1 MDYFGKIK
9 KFFLR
14 KLNFKAI
21 SFKGFNFKEINFKE
35 INFKEINF
43 KPINYKAILH
53 FSILLLATGV
63 IGTYLISEHL
73 VDYQSAISEILNFR
87 SLIKICFLISVFV
100 LAFYISFDISLN
112 FLFKVGTSYL
122 IYWLISYSL
131 LMTQNIN
138 NKKFDWLDFVKN
150 GFFEISSYTLIGIIL
165 LGAYVIHI
173 LSKRYNFIEKME
185 KLFLDYGKS
194 YLSLSLLISLVVLQD
209 SKLISNLK
217 SFLTLA
223 NTGDL
228 QSYLEVLAYKLPL
241 ILGTVTLITFTFWH
255 AIDGIR
261 KNKSTLSLAIV
272 SSFLFTL
279 IFNYTL
285 QSGIRAD
292 VKLFGMYIF
301 PGATLF
307 QIGILVL
314 MYMIV
319 YFVINRYWLSS
330 LLIVFSGIAVSIAN
344 SMKETMRSEPLL
356 LTDFAWIG
364 QLDLIFSFVDL
375 KILLFSIFLIILL
388 TALYLFLRNKYLIG
402 NIFTSVWKRVILTIS
417 VFVIF
422 GGILTVFANEK
433 DGKVVDNIPAISRL
447 NNRLDI
453 SYMGNTTNARYRS
466 LMFVWVKQLTKPIME
481 KPENYSKTAID
492 ELVAKYEQR
501 ADEINKT
508 RTEEL
513 SDQTVI
519 FLLSESLSNP
529 TRVQG
534 VSLSKD
540 VLTNINEIKSKT
552 TSGLMKSDGYGG
564 GTANMEIQSLIG
576 LPYYNLSPS
585 VSIINTEVIPKMNRI
600 PSISD
605 SFASQNKTAIHLGE
619 THTYSRSDV
628 YNRLGF
634 KTFIANDK
642 DATKPSVSVNY
653 GLYSSDESTY
663 QNVLDNINPKENQF
677 FSVITFQN
685 HVPWSM
691 GNPNDVSGT
700 GVGFS
705 DKENSELTNY
715 ARLLNKTDEVTK
727 VFLDKLSKIDKK
739 ITVVFYG
746 DHLPGLYPQSAFSDN
761 PDSQYL
767 TDYFIWSNKENS
779 KKTYDKINSSDFPA
793 AVLSHTNSKVSPYYA
808 LLTDVLE
815 NASVDQNELTEEQ
828 EVIEEDLK
836 LVQYDLVAGKGYLKS
851 YDNFFNLK

>member
-1 MDYFGKIK
+1 MMDYFGKIK

-21 SFKGFNFKEINFKE
+21 SFKGFNFKE

-87 SLIKICFLISVFV
+87 SLIKICFLISAIV

-112 FLFKVGTSYL
+112 FIFKVGTSYL

-272 SSFLFTL
+272 SSFLFAL

-292 VKLFGMYIF
+292 VKLLGMYIF
-301 PGATLF
+301 PGATMF
-307 QIGILVL
+307 QIGFLVL
-314 MYMIV
+314 VYMVV
-319 YFVINRYWLSS
+319 YFVINRYWLST
-330 LLIVFSGIAVSIAN
+330 LLIIFSGIAISIAN
-344 SMKETMRSEPLL
+344 SIKETMRSEPLL

-364 QLDLIFSFVDL
+364 QLELIFSFVDSQ
-375 KILLFSIFLIILL
+375 LLQFSIFIIILL
-388 TALYLFLRNKYLIG
+388 TSLYFFLHKRYLIG
-402 NIFTSVWKRVILTIS
+402 KIFDSVWKRVILTFS
-417 VFVIF
+417 VFVIL
-422 GGILTVFANEK
+422 GSVLIVFANEK
-433 DGKVVDNIPAISRL
+433 DGKVAGNIPAISRL
-447 NNRLDI
+447 NNRIDI
-453 SYMGNTTNARYRS
+453 SYMGNTINARYRS

-481 KPENYSKTAID
+481 KPENYNKTAID
-492 ELVAKYEQR
+492 ELVAKYEKR
-501 ADEINKT
+501 AEEINKT
-508 RTEEL
+508 RTQEL
-513 SDQTVI
+513 SDQTII
-519 FLLSESLSNP
+519 FVLSESLSDP

-534 VSLSKD
+534 VTLSRD
-540 VLTNINEIKSKT
+540 VLTNINAIKTKT

-564 GTANMEIQSLIG
+564 GTANMEIQALIG
-576 LPYYNLSPS
+576 LPYHNLSPS
-585 VSIINTEVIPKMNRI
+585 VSIMNTEVIPKMNRI

-605 SFASQNKTAIHLGE
+605 SFSSKNKIAIHLGDA
-619 THTYSRSDV
+619 HTYSRADV
-628 YNRLGF
+628 YRRLDF
-634 KTFIANDK
+634 ETFIANDK
-642 DATKPSVSVNY
+642 DAIKPSISEKY
-653 GLYSSDESTY
+653 GLYPSDESTY
-663 QNVLDNINPKENQF
+663 QNVLDNIDPKENQF

-691 GNPNDVSGT
+691 ANPNDVSGI
-700 GVGFS
+700 GEGFS
-705 DKENSELTNY
+705 GKENSELTNY
-715 ARLLNKTDEVTK
+715 ARLLNKTDEATK
-727 VFLDKLSKIDKK
+727 EFIDKLSKINKK

-746 DHLPGLYPQSAFSDN
+746 DHLPGLYPESAFADD
-761 PDSQYL
+761 PESQYL
-767 TDYFIWSNKENS
+767 TDYYIWSNKENS
-779 KKTYDKINSSDFPA
+779 KLTFDKINSSDFPA
-793 AVLSHTNSKVSPYYA
+793 AVLAHTNSKVSPYYA
-808 LLTDVLE
+808 LLTDVLK
-815 NASVDQNELTEEQ
+815 NASVDKEDLTDEQ
-828 EVIEEDLK
+828 KEIAEDLK
-836 LVQYDLVAGKGYLKS
+836 LVQFDSLSGSNYLNAYDS
-851 YDNFFNLK
+851 FFKIK